1 MLSIERHSKFF
12 TTQDKYMPKNFS
24 MLQISKKEIYL
35 LNSLVSKVNSLTK
48 FECKEIEF
56 LNIYTSNVKIN
67 IFCNLTD
74 NIRILVS
81 DLIINSKTK
90 EIYLIIDRILNEN
103 TGEILSER
111 KITIE
116 LFNDDINTNFLDN
129 FTLSNFETFNVFKDL
144 KMLTSPIGIW
154 INCFVI

>member
-1 MLSIERHSKFF
+1 MTKKI
-12 TTQDKYMPKNFS
+12 S
-24 MLQISKKEIYL
+24 MLQISKKDIYL
-35 LNSLVSKVNSLTK
+35 LNCLVSKVNSLTK
-48 FECKEIEF
+48 FEYKEIEF

-67 IFCNLTD
+67 ILCQLTD
-74 NIRILVS
+74 NIRILVF

-90 EIYLIIDRILNEN
+90 EIYLIVDRILNEN

-129 FTLSNFETFNVFKDL
+129 FTLSNFKTFNVFKDL
-144 KMLTSPIGIW
+144 KILSSPIGIW